1 MANKTVKEIFLFNSP
16 PRSGNIFFTYLFYLF
31 IRGNAIKTLDIKK
44 YSDKSQKQAVFFRNP
59 YDSISSTI
67 VKSRFDCGLSFNE
80 GDIDEIH
87 ITIETYAKEYLEAI
101 KEAKLNFANIYTG
114 KSEDIMKD
122 PVGKI
127 KDIALFFGLTIK
139 DKQDWTND
147 QVLKE
152 IERLMF
158 ETKKIR
164 VDKSGNK
171 IQESLMTDHDGHMP
185 REKIKERVLVDNL
198 IKGLD
203 LEVLAECYNEYMSIK
218 STNTKEGQRWG
229 Y

>member
-1 MANKTVKEIFLFNSP
+1 MKEIFLFNSP
-16 PRSGNIFFTYLFYLF
+16 PRSGNVFFACLFRLL
-31 IRGNAIKTLDIKK
+31 IHGEASKALDITK

-59 YDSISSTI
+59 YDSISSAV
-67 VKSRFDCGLSFNE
+67 VKSRFDCELSFNE
-80 GDIDEIH
+80 EDLDEIRY
-87 ITIETYAKEYLEAI
+87 TIEAYAKDYLKVI
-101 KEAKLNFANIYTG
+101 KESKLHFSNIYTG
-114 KSEDIMKD
+114 KSEDMLKD
-122 PVGKI
+122 PVGTI
-127 KDIALFFGLTIK
+127 EDIALFFGITIK

-152 IERLMF
+152 IERIMF

-185 REKIKERVLVDNL
+185 REKIKERVLVDNF
-198 IKGLD
+198 IRGLE
-203 LEVLAECYNEYMSIK
+203 LEVLAECYNEYMLIK

>member
-1 MANKTVKEIFLFNSP
+1 MKEIFLFNSP
-16 PRSGNIFFTYLFYLF
+16 PRSGNVFFTYLFHLF
-31 IRGNAIKTLDIKK
+31 IRGNAIKTLDITK

-59 YDSISSTI
+59 YDSISSTV
-67 VKSRFDCGLSFNE
+67 VKSRFDCELSFNE
-80 GDIDEIH
+80 DDLDEIRYS
-87 ITIETYAKEYLEAI
+87 IETYAKGYLEAI
-101 KEAKLNFANIYTG
+101 KESKLHFSNIYTG
-114 KSEDIMKD
+114 KSEDMMKD
-122 PVGKI
+122 PVGTI
-127 KDIALFFGLTIK
+127 KDIALFFSLTLDNRQGL
-139 DKQDWTND
+139 DND

-185 REKIKERVLVDNL
+185 REKIKERVLVDNF
-198 IKGLD
+198 IKGLE